1 MSENEVLD
9 LWKKGLSKNKVAE
22 IYRRRYN
29 QQIKVIRAE
38 VVNRH
43 AGKFISS
50 YEGKRE
56 ELTAKDL
63 AIYKA
68 NEIKQLCGDLK
79 YDKIKI

>member
-1 MSENEVLD
+1 MSENEVLN
-9 LWKKGLSKNKVAE
+9 LWKSGLSKNKVAE

-50 YEGKRE
+50 YE
-56 ELTAKDL
+56 AL
-63 AIYKA
+63 AVVERIIYK
-68 NEIKQLCGDLK
+68 EVQKE
-79 YDKIKI
+79 